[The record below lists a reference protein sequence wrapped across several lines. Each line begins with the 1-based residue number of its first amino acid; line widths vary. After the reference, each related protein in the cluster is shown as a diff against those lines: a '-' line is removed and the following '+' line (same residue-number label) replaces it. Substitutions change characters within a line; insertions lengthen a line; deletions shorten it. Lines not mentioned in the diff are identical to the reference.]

1 MMKKT
6 KFLGKVLSLALAITL
21 IAGMVPEMHAK
32 AAESG
37 NTGWTEVTA
46 ENQTDVINNLADLSQ
61 LDNATYRSFIS
72 EAKGAHLKYFT
83 LSNSTNGNYYYLLGK
98 KGDSYIYLY
107 KNSLN
112 SYEAVADSCTELD
125 LNNATYYYYP
135 QYDATFNLHEG
146 QMSMNTSV
154 KMIAGMLTSLPTPTR
169 DGYIFTGWYDD
180 PQSDKPES
188 NKNEA
193 S

>member
-1 MMKKT
+1 M
-6 KFLGKVLSLALAITL
+6 
-21 IAGMVPEMHAK
+21 
-32 AAESG
+32 
-37 NTGWTEVTA
+37 
-46 ENQTDVINNLADLSQ
+46 
-61 LDNATYRSFIS
+61 
-72 EAKGAHLKYFT
+72 
-83 LSNSTNGNYYYLLGK
+83 
-98 KGDSYIYLY
+98 
-107 KNSLN
+107 
-112 SYEAVADSCTELD
+112 D

-193 S
+193 SPYNVYSSATEIHAHWCKKWPDGSKDWVRATTIKELESAELPFFTLQEAEKFADEYIVRYPYPTDTYEVIIGRIYNYESVKVFL